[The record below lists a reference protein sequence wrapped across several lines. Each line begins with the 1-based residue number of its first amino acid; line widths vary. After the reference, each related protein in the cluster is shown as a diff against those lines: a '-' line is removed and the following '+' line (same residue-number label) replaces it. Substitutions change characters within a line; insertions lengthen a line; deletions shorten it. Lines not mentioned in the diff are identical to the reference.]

1 VIQTPLV
8 VLVHDGRY
16 DCFSLNPRPTIRDKW
31 LMALIDVMN
40 GISEDVADGRY
51 YFNAEE
57 QEGTDVKVKL
67 FPADGTALE

>member
-1 VIQTPLV
+1 MPDPKLDIYTPEGLEQ
-8 VLVHDGRY
+8 G
-16 DCFSLNPRPTIRDKW
+16 IRDKW

-51 YFNAEE
+51 YFNAEK
-57 QEGTDVKVKL
+57 QEGTDVKVTL